1 MLISFWGCSWFGYIS
16 GSVHFNG
23 NHADD
28 VEVSIF
34 TQIEYQIWNIIC
46 LGAVTVTHHIRV
58 FFFVT
63 ASYRPHIILYTPCLF
78 LLQLVLFGLSNQVV
92 VTFKE
97 ENTMTFKHIF
107 LKDYDESSD
116 DSFAVYTQKDV
127 YDHIFYAVEQVIIFF
142 FFFFL
147 TEICNRLSLLNNF
160 LNRISWLATAWKLSA
175 LYYWSLHHSPQTWA
189 KL

>member
-1 MLISFWGCSWFGYIS
+1 MKHYLFRGCNSNAPHKG
-16 GSVHFNG
+16 
-23 NHADD
+23 
-28 VEVSIF
+28 
-34 TQIEYQIWNIIC
+34 
-46 LGAVTVTHHIRV
+46 

-116 DSFAVYTQKDV
+116 DSFAVYTQQDV
-127 YDHIFYAVEQVIIFF
+127 YDHIFYAVDQVIIFL
-142 FFFFL
+142 FFL

-160 LNRISWLATAWKLSA
+160 LNRISWLATAWKFSA